1 MVPQGHNTSIK
12 VNSEYKKKIEKE
24 MSLVYKYKHTY
35 VCVSKG
41 MLVFPPPVFWIWYF
55 ANLAWNV

>member
-1 MVPQGHNTSIK
+1 
-12 VNSEYKKKIEKE
+12 

-41 MLVFPPPVFWIWYF
+41 MLVFPPPPVFWIWYF